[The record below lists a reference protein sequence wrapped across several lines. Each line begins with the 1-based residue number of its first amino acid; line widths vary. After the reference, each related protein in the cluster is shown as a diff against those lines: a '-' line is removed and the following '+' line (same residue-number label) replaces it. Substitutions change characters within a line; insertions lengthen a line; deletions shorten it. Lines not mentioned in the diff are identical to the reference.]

1 MSKRTDTIR
10 SLFTAP
16 QVETLSDDNSHAAL
30 PRVSSGSVR
39 SLKDSFSG
47 VERENDDLRRQ
58 IESGALV
65 IEVDPTLIDPS
76 PVTDRFKDQD
86 DASFEALKAS
96 IQQRGQ
102 EIPIL
107 IRDHPTAPGRYQSAY
122 GHRRVRAAR
131 ELGRP
136 VRAVLRKL
144 SDQDLVVAQGVE
156 NSAREDLSFI
166 ERAVFAMR
174 LEDAGHERSIVQ
186 EALSIDRAEA
196 SKLLSV
202 ARSIP
207 SDLIEAIGRA
217 PKVGRGRWQSL
228 SEAMK
233 SSEAQKR
240 AKGATESPGFS
251 ERESDARFLAVLSA
265 ASKVPSEEKSSASA
279 AQTIIAP
286 SGQQIARV
294 QQAGRDLK
302 VILNRET
309 NAGFA
314 TFLVEQLPS
323 LFETYVET
331 RQSEDHREV

>member
-16 QVETLSDDNSHAAL
+16 QTETLSADNSHTAS

-47 VERENDDLRRQ
+47 FERENEDLRRQ

-107 IRDHPTAPGRYQSAY
+107 IREHPTASGRYQSAY

-136 VRAVLRKL
+136 VKAVLRKL

-207 SDLIEAIGRA
+207 ADLVAAIGRA

-228 SEAMK
+228 SDALK
-233 SSEAQKR
+233 TSGAQER
-240 AKGATESPGFS
+240 AKAATENPGFS
-251 ERESDARFLAVLSA
+251 ERDSDARFLAVLSA
-265 ASKVPSEEKSSASA
+265 VSRIPNEDKGSASA
-279 AQTIIAP
+279 AQTIVAR

-294 QQAGRDLK
+294 QQAGRELK
-302 VILNRET
+302 VILNRGT

-314 TFLVEQLPS
+314 TFLVEQLPG
-323 LFETYVET
+323 LFETYVES
-331 RQSEDHREV
+331 RQPEDHREA